1 MTIDDTQRRVAV
13 GMGLA
18 MATAVAAFAVAA
30 VFAPRAWTVQPDLG
44 QRLVLVAWA
53 VLGPALALLACIA
66 RLAKHRF
73 FTPADI
79 HGSALTSGT
88 ERARLLQA
96 LLQNTLEQACLAV
109 PVYAATGVLAPLV
122 VLPMVPT
129 AALLFVIGRIAF
141 FAGYARG
148 APSRA
153 FGFALTF
160 YPTALLLVARLA
172 IAVGK
177 ALP

>member
-1 MTIDDTQRRVAV
+1 MDDTQIRVAT

-18 MATAVAAFAVAA
+18 MATAVAAFGVAA
-30 VFAPRAWTVQPDLG
+30 VFAPRVWAIEPSLAFRLTLAAWS
-44 QRLVLVAWA
+44 A
-53 VLGPALALLACIA
+53 LGPALMLCVCIA

-79 HGSALTSGT
+79 NGSGLTHGTDK
-88 ERARLLQA
+88 ARLLQA

-109 PVYAATGVLAPLV
+109 PVFFTTAVVAPLL
-122 VLPMVPT
+122 VLPLVPT
-129 AALLFVIGRIAF
+129 AALLFVVGRIAF
-141 FAGYARG
+141 FAGYAEG

-160 YPTALLLVARLA
+160 YPTVLLIVILGGFAA
-172 IAVGK
+172 MKAVT
-177 ALP
+177 